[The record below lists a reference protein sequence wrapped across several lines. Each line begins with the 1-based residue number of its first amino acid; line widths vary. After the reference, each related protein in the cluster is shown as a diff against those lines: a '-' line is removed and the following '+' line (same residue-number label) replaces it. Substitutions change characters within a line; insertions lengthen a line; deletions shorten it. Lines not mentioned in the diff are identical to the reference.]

1 MSDFSI
7 RLDTTELDR
16 VAKKLDINRKRL
28 AKRIAFEVENE
39 AKQFAKVVTGAMMN
53 SIYTV
58 TQDTDGYSR
67 AASAAKA
74 KNPDANIVQIPKPYG
89 EVLARVGPCV
99 DYGEFVEFGTSRMGA
114 QPYLT
119 PAVEKVAQEY
129 NDGSKWEELV
139 K

>member
-1 MSDFSI
+1 MNEFSI

-16 VAKKLDINRKRL
+16 VARNLEVNRKKLVR
-28 AKRIAFEVENE
+28 RIAFEVENE
-39 AKQFAKVVTGAMMN
+39 AKQFAPVDTGALRG

-58 TQDTDGYSR
+58 TENTDGFGK
-67 AASAAKA
+67 AASDVHS
-74 KNPDANIVQIPKPYG
+74 KNPKANTVQIPKPYG
-89 EVLARVGPCV
+89 EVQACVGPCV

-129 NDGSKWEELV
+129 NDGSKFEELV